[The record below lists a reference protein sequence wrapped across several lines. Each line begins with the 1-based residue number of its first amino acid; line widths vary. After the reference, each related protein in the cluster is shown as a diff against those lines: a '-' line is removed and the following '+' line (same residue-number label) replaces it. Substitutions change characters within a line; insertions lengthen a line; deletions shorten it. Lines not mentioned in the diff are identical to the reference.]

1 MASYGRRPRRWFC
14 LLSQSSGANSTSR
27 ADPRNPVATTDW
39 LLEAI
44 KRIEQ
49 TGEEAQRAISEGV
62 ASMDRAREQ
71 LVAGTAVS
79 EIVEDLIAQ
88 GGREARLRSS
98 AAIDAFEHAVM
109 LYRAGLIRAMVDD
122 EKLSFTAVGRRL
134 GVSRQMVARLYRY
147 DE

>member
-1 MASYGRRPRRWFC
+1 M
-14 LLSQSSGANSTSR
+14 
-27 ADPRNPVATTDW
+27 ATTDW

>member
-1 MASYGRRPRRWFC
+1 LAS
-14 LLSQSSGANSTSR
+14 
-27 ADPRNPVATTDW
+27 TDW

-49 TGEEAQRAISEGV
+49 SGEEAQRAISEGV

-71 LVAGTAVS
+71 LTAGVAVS
-79 EIVEDLIAQ
+79 EIVDELISK
-88 GGREARLRSS
+88 GSRDARLRPS

-122 EKLSFTAVGRRL
+122 EQLSFTDVGRRL